1 MKLIRHTPSAC
12 GSRATGLDQFFRNP
26 FFGQQAMN
34 SLFDLGSF
42 FGTTAGVQLATDV
55 FEDADNFYARFEV
68 PGVKKEDVK
77 LDLNNGLLSVT
88 VEKREKTEAGEQT
101 RSASRSLSVPES
113 VAPDK
118 VAAKLEDGVLTV
130 TLPKQDDRKPRNI
143 QVA

>member
-1 MKLIRHTPSAC
+1 MKLTRYTPSNC
-12 GSRATGLDQFFRNP
+12 GSRATSLDQFFRNP
-26 FFGQQAMN
+26 FAGYQAVN

-42 FGTTAGVQLATDV
+42 FGTSAGVQLATDV

-77 LDLNNGLLSVT
+77 IDLNNGLLSVT
-88 VEKREKTEAGEQT
+88 VEKRQKSESGEQT
-101 RSASRSLSVPES
+101 STASRSLSVPES
-113 VAPDK
+113 VSADK

-130 TLPKQDDRKPRNI
+130 TLPKQEDRKPRSI